1 MEPSAWTTELGT
13 AVQRHRK
20 LAGLTQH
27 ELAQFAGVGKTV
39 VFDVEKGKETVRLAT
54 LLRILH
60 VLNLRLEWRSPLED
74 TTDA

>member
-1 MEPSAWTTELGT
+1 MEPSTWTIELGT
-13 AVQRHRK
+13 VVRRHRK
-20 LAGLTQH
+20 SAGLTQQ
-27 ELAQFAGVGKTV
+27 ELPQLAGVGKTV

-74 TTDA
+74 TNDA

>member
-1 MEPSAWTTELGT
+1 MEPSTWTTELGK
-13 AVQRHRK
+13 AVQSHRK
-20 LAGLTQH
+20 RASLTQQ
-27 ELAQFAGVGKTV
+27 ELAQLAGVGKTV
-39 VFDVEKGKETVRLAT
+39 VFEVEKGKETVRLAT